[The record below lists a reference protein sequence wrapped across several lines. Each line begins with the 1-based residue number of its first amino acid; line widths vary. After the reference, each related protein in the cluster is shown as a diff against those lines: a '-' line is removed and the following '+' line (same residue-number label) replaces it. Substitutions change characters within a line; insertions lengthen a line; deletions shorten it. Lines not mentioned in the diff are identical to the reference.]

1 MTEQE
6 LEEYKRLNSI
16 EHKDVKKDKKLKDIY
31 SNWANYLMIL
41 LMVIVQVGISVL
53 SNVDGDITNAFP
65 HTTKEWII
73 WSALRIISAVVA
85 YMIFD
90 SFVKEGEKQGK
101 NSDEYKSA
109 HNRYLEAF
117 KLNKSK
123 DVKIL
128 SPTQYLTKTRGLKA
142 VKLVGSAVLTGV
154 AVSLSTITLD
164 WTSLLGTLISIIMMW
179 VWGYQ
184 KQLEVENYFVNDY
197 PLWVAI
203 QENKLKEINND
214 NNRQSNLQESTGTST
229 KE

>member
-16 EHKDVKKDKKLKDIY
+16 EHKDVKGDKKLKDIY

-73 WSALRIISAVVA
+73 WSALRVISAVVA

-101 NSDEYKSA
+101 NSEEYKTA

-164 WTSLLGTLISIIMMW
+164 WTSLLGTVISIIMMW

-184 KQLEVENYFVNDY
+184 KQLEVENYFTNDY

>member
-6 LEEYKRLNSI
+6 LEEYKRLNNI
-16 EHKDVKKDKKLKDIY
+16 EHKDVKKDKKLKDVY

-41 LMVIVQVGISVL
+41 LMIVVQIGISVL
-53 SNVDGDITNAFP
+53 SNIEGDITNAFP
-65 HTTKEWII
+65 HTAKEWIV
-73 WSALRIISAVVA
+73 WSALRVISAVVA
-85 YMIFD
+85 FMIFD

-101 NSDEYKSA
+101 LSEQYKAA
-109 HNRYLEAF
+109 HDRYLEAF

-128 SPTQYLTKTRGLKA
+128 SPTQYLAKTRGLKA
-142 VKLVGSAVLTGV
+142 VKLVLSAVLTGV

-164 WTSLLGTLISIIMMW
+164 WTSLLGTFISIIMMW

-184 KQLEVENYFVNDY
+184 KQLEVENYFTNDY

-203 QENKLKEINND
+203 QEKKLKEIEND
-214 NNRQSNLQESTGTST
+214 NNRQCNLQESTGTSA
-229 KE
+229 EE

>member
-101 NSDEYKSA
+101 NSEEYKNA

-164 WTSLLGTLISIIMMW
+164 WTSLLGTLISIIMMG

>member
-16 EHKDVKKDKKLKDIY
+16 EHKDVNKDKKLKDIY

-101 NSDEYKSA
+101 NSEEYKNA

-214 NNRQSNLQESTGTST
+214 NNRQSNLQKSTGTST